1 MKREG
6 GNIKYLSLIIVTQ
19 SMVFYLSIWL
29 YVTSEAANY
38 KNKMSLNFTGSF
50 RSDFLLGLVM
60 ILDKKVPN
68 MSNSSPKTFHKM
80 SWITTYKI
88 WSRSMLVM
96 RDTADSNLVFILADF
111 ARSCHRYRGV
121 ECTLLNQFLTLRVL
135 LVIILKKI
143 SRRIL

>member
-1 MKREG
+1 MWKGKVEIL
-6 GNIKYLSLIIVTQ
+6 NIYHLLLLLKVWYFICLSGYMWLLKLLIIKTKWV
-19 SMVFYLSIWL
+19 
-29 YVTSEAANY
+29 
-38 KNKMSLNFTGSF
+38 NFTGSF

-60 ILDKKVPN
+60 ILEKKVPN

-111 ARSCHRYRGV
+111 ARSCHHYRGV